1 MFMRI
6 SFGGALRSGPSI
18 SSESLEAEKFQPMR
32 VGVTTEQFGRTFT
45 LMNSAEYTAVPGYC
59 REKLNE
65 PDNF

>member
-18 SSESLEAEKFQPMR
+18 SSESLEVEKLQPMR
-32 VGVTTEQFGRTFT
+32 VGVTTEQFGRTFV
-45 LMNSAEYTAVPGYC
+45 LMKLAEYTAVPGNS

-65 PDNF
+65 PNNF